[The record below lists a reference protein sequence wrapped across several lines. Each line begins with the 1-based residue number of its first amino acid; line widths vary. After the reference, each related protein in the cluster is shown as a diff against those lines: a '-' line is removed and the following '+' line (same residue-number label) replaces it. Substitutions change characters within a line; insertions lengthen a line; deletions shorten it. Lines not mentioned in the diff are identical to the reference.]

1 MYGAERRQ
9 LLAQRARRDGRID
22 VTAAAAEFEVAPETI
37 RRDLAALERQGLLRR
52 VYGGAIAI
60 DRLDFEPE
68 VSLRDQTNA
77 EKKERIAKAALDQ
90 VPARGTVL
98 LDGGTTTARL
108 AGLLPADRELT
119 VVTNSLPAANQLA
132 TRNGFNVHLLGGRVR
147 GTTLATVESWAL
159 DVLRLLTVD
168 VGFFGTNGFSAA
180 RGCTTPDPAESAVKS
195 AMVAASRKRVLL
207 ADHSKYGDD
216 QFSRFAELSE
226 IDLIITDDGLDAA
239 AVDELEATEA
249 EVVLA

>member
-1 MYGAERRQ
+1 MYGAERQQ

-207 ADHSKYGDD
+207 ADRSKYGDD
-216 QFSRFAELSE
+216 QVSRFAELSE

>member
-1 MYGAERRQ
+1 MYGAERQQ
-9 LLAQRARRDGRID
+9 LLAQRARQDGRID

-52 VYGGAIAI
+52 VYGGAIAVE
-60 DRLDFEPE
+60 RHDFEPG
-68 VSLRDQTNA
+68 VPLRDQTNA
-77 EKKERIAKAALDQ
+77 EEKERIAKAALDQ

-98 LDGGTTTARL
+98 LDGGTTTAKL
-108 AGLLPADRELT
+108 AALLPTDRELT

-132 TRNGFNVHLLGGRVR
+132 ARNNANVHLLGGRVR
-147 GTTLATVESWAL
+147 GTTLATVDSWAL

-195 AMVAASRKRVLL
+195 AMIAACRKRVLL

-226 IDLIITDDGLDAA
+226 IDQVITDDGLDQA
-239 AVDELEATEA
+239 AVDELERIEA